1 MDDKKYGFVFNE
13 DATKEVDYLN
23 QFAERVMGND
33 KYRIKVIDLSEVPS
47 DMLAIIIGIV
57 TRIIYDI
64 QFWITPAKDEVRHP
78 LVLIFWMKQPTHCH
92 GRWMQIMTVI

>member
-13 DATKEVDYLN
+13 EDTTQADYLN
-23 QFAERVMGND
+23 QFAARIMGND

-78 LVLIFWMKQPTHCH
+78 LVLVFNSA
-92 GRWMQIMTVI
+92 GL

>member
-13 DATKEVDYLN
+13 EDTTQADYLN
-23 QFAERVMGND
+23 QFAARIMGND

-57 TRIIYDI
+57 YY
-64 QFWITPAKDEVRHP
+64 V
-78 LVLIFWMKQPTHCH
+78 
-92 GRWMQIMTVI
+92 VIPSFVWKYSFG